1 MLRVLYVSS
10 EIAPFLSTS
19 LVAELVNKLAVDMQK
34 RGIELRILVPKFG
47 IISER
52 KHRIHVVA
60 RLSGIISIVIGS
72 QVHALAVKSA
82 SIPKVRCQV
91 YFLDNDDFFCRK
103 AVFTDEKNNFFKDNG
118 DRLIFFSQ
126 GVLEIIK
133 RLGWTPDVV
142 HCHDWMTSLVPL
154 YLKTAYKSDP
164 IFSRTKVLY
173 TAYNNV
179 FAGSLGENFAERA
192 RLEGI
197 GEDSLEGL
205 ATADFQGLMQA
216 VIKHSDSVVRAEPL
230 DKRPLQ
236 ELLPEDSTLCIAGN
250 EPGIEAYYELYH
262 QLTGVR

>member
-1 MLRVLYVSS
+1 MPRVLYVSS

-19 LVAELVNKLAVDMQK
+19 FVAELVSKLAVDMQK
-34 RGIELRILVPKFG
+34 RGIELRILVPRFG

-52 KHRIHVVA
+52 KHRIHVVV
-60 RLSGIISIVIGS
+60 RLSGISIVIGS
-72 QVHALAVKSA
+72 QAHALAVKSA

-118 DRLIFFSQ
+118 DRLIFFCQ
-126 GVLEIIK
+126 GVLETIK
-133 RLGWTPDVV
+133 RLGWAPDVV
-142 HCHDWMTSLVPL
+142 HCHDWMTCLVPF

-179 FAGSLGENFAERA
+179 FAGSLGDNFAERA

-216 VIKHSDSVVRAEPL
+216 GLQHSDMVVRAEEL
-230 DKRPLQ
+230 DKSPLQ
-236 ELLPEDSTLCIAGN
+236 KLLPEGSKLIAGD